1 MSVRIEL
8 FKSSFGEKERLLCTM
23 GAISVF
29 SFRYESG
36 IEALRVKNARG
47 EITVLPFKGQQIW
60 RAEFDGR
67 DLTMKSMFD
76 EPVTTTDYLK
86 TYGGFLIH
94 CGLTGLGAP
103 GPTDQHPLHGELP
116 NAPFQEAWLQLDPAS
131 QEITICG
138 AYRYTV
144 AFATNYRATTKIC
157 MGEGTTVLDVSVAVE
172 NLKKTPMD
180 LMYLA
185 HANFRPVDYG
195 ELHYSARTADNA
207 VRVRQS
213 IPAHITPKQGYCE
226 FITALAE
233 DPTLH
238 QVLKPELAFDPEIV
252 FSIDIQAGDDGLAHA
267 LQQHPDGAA
276 DYMSYRPS
284 QAPICMRW
292 VCRSPD
298 QDGIRRCVSVDV
310 RSRGLCRRKS
320 EGPDRHVGWR
330 RNLADRHEN
339 GVSDRNRGGGG
350 HRTHQPNPR
359 HIAFRTRRRNR
370 RE

>member
-252 FSIDIQAGDDGLAHA
+252 FSIDMQAGDDGLAHA

-298 QDGIRRCVSVDV
+298 QDGIGVAFPST
-310 RSRGLCRRKS
+310 S
-320 EGPDRHVGWR
+320 EVEGYAAEKAKGQIVTLGGEETWR
-330 RNLADRHEN
+330 IDMKMGYLTEIEAAAVIERINQIRA
-339 GVSDRNRGGGG
+339 
-350 HRTHQPNPR
+350 T
-359 HIAFRTRRRNR
+359 
-370 RE
+370 